1 MADAK
6 SIRAVGGPFDG
17 GMVEDLGTTHQWI
30 DAGGWAYHVPGPG
43 RVLYVRQRDTMLL
56 VDQIHAEMALVVLSD
71 PERIRPVYE
80 LHPIADWPFERYLA
94 ALEVLA
100 SVARDDDGA

>member
-17 GMVEDLGTTHQWI
+17 GEVEDLGTTHQWI
-30 DAGGWAYHVPGPG
+30 DALGWVYYGPGPG
-43 RVLYVRQRDTMLL
+43 RVLFVRQRNRMIL

-71 PERIRPVYE
+71 PERIRSAYE
-80 LHPIADWPFERYLA
+80 QHPIADWPFERYLA

-100 SVARDDDGA
+100 SVAREDD

>member
-30 DAGGWAYHVPGPG
+30 DAGGWAYHEPGYG
-43 RVLYVRQRDTMLL
+43 RTLYVRQRDAMIL
-56 VDQIHAEMALVVLSD
+56 VDQVHAEMALVVLSD
-71 PERIRPVYE
+71 LDRIRPIYE
-80 LHPIADWPFERYLA
+80 LNPIADWPFERYVE

-100 SVARDDDGA
+100 SVARDDD